1 VIYAV
6 IVEKNTKKIRIM
18 SKIEFNPRK
27 RRHIDYLHSLI
38 MELHAEI
45 FNAAF
50 FLVQYNNDVDS
61 KQLRKE
67 IRIKIELYKK
77 YSRRLKILEL

>member
-1 VIYAV
+1 M
-6 IVEKNTKKIRIM
+6 IVEKNTKKIGIM

-27 RRHIDYLHSLI
+27 RRHIDYLHTLI
-38 MELHAEI
+38 MELHTEI

-67 IRIKIELYKK
+67 IKTKIELYKK